1 MPVDDVAL
9 LPAGNSG
16 GSAKTKGGAKGYS
29 RNANSKWSFYVVG
42 PSIVFMYTAAG
53 VAFYCGV
60 ANMRFIDALYFVVV
74 TLTTVGYG
82 DLKNE
87 GDLVKVGDKD
97 RRTHG
102 RDCTRSTPSS

>member
-1 MPVDDVAL
+1 MERLISLNTPTLNSQRHRSRTCLSLHFSPGAL
-9 LPAGNSG
+9 WAEPLH
-16 GSAKTKGGAKGYS
+16 
-29 RNANSKWSFYVVG
+29 ANRTHEGEQSKWSFYVVG

-60 ANMRFIDALYFVVV
+60 AHMRFIDALYFVVV

-87 GDLVKVGDKD
+87 GDFVKVGDND
-97 RRTHG
+97 
-102 RDCTRSTPSS
+102 